1 MKSLTTE
8 CQNKLSRQEKN
19 FAMSDGRNL
28 ASLKSCSSAREH
40 EFVTHPSSC
49 RVKVEPSVDNFHNT
63 KLHECNIDKDNTR
76 PQPYVSCF
84 SIGNRWC
91 GQSQRPSKVYSGTD
105 TQRTNTDSVVK

>member
-19 FAMSDGRNL
+19 FAMCDGR
-28 ASLKSCSSAREH
+28 KPCFIEKPRSSSREH
-40 EFVTHPSSC
+40 EFVTHPSRC

-63 KLHECNIDKDNTR
+63 KLHECNIDEDNTR

-105 TQRTNTDSVVK
+105 TQRTNTDSV